1 MRLLSRSGSHIN
13 ASFDTVH
20 DNQPHGTCSPNESSK
35 LKLFERWRIDTGKDL
50 PSHRIAFRMFRIIL
64 FYSWYYYTVL
74 FQIFQ
79 KLLSSKQKAMES
91 ILRFSKIVR
100 KGRSESEKKK
110 KKKKK
115 SKSEHL
121 ESIAIVRDSRCSR
134 GDGTNRVIGHALATR
149 ATDKAP
155 TRPIIGEFR
164 TIGYHMYLSL
174 RCVNACVT
182 HTRTSSMFPLRVFC
196 TKDNDT
202 HEDRRRVAKLHEI
215 LL

>member
-35 LKLFERWRIDTGKDL
+35 LKLFGRWRIDTGKDL

-64 FYSWYYYTVL
+64 FYSWYYYTDIPN
-74 FQIFQ
+74 FPEAAFFEAKSHGIDSSIFKNRKERQ
-79 KLLSSKQKAMES
+79 K
-91 ILRFSKIVR
+91 R
-100 KGRSESEKKK
+100 KRKKK
-110 KKKKK
+110 RKK

>member
-1 MRLLSRSGSHIN
+1 ML
-13 ASFDTVH
+13 A
-20 DNQPHGTCSPNESSK
+20 K
-35 LKLFERWRIDTGKDL
+35 
-50 PSHRIAFRMFRIIL
+50 RII
-64 FYSWYYYTVL
+64 
-74 FQIFQ
+74 Q
-79 KLLSSKQKAMES
+79 A
-91 ILRFSKIVR
+91 KIVR
-100 KGRSESEKKK
+100 AVAYRYWQGFAVASHRVSNVSRYSILFVILLHGIIPNFPEAAFFEAKSHGIDSSIFKNRKERQKRKRKKK
-110 KKKKK
+110 RKKRKK